1 MELIIIELAILLGMV
16 ALIWRYLVPP
26 LSKAIR
32 ARQEQVRQQIEESR
46 LARERLEHAEQ
57 SYREAMSEARTEAAK
72 IRDQA
77 RAEAGLLKTELREQ
91 AEREVTLIKQRGDEQ
106 LERQR
111 EQIKRELS
119 AELGR
124 LVIDRAERM
133 VGQSLEDDER
143 RRATVDQF
151 IAELESMAGDAPA
164 VTERAAVPVQQ
175 APVPQYTTPESTTIP
190 ESKPADQAERP
201 PTSGGDAP
209 GKGGGR
215 AGRSSTRKS

>member
-1 MELIIIELAILLGMV
+1 MIIELVVLLGMV
-16 ALIWRYLVPP
+16 LLIRRYVMPP
-26 LSKAIR
+26 LRTAIR
-32 ARQEQVRQQIEESR
+32 ARQELVRRQLEESR
-46 LARERLEHAEQ
+46 LASQRLEQAEQ
-57 SYREAMSEARTEAAK
+57 AYREAMSEARTEAAK

-124 LVIDRAERM
+124 LVIERAERI
-133 VGQSLEDDER
+133 VGQSLEDDAR

-151 IAELESMAGDAPA
+151 IAEIEGMAGGASA
-164 VTERAAVPVQQ
+164 VTERAVTVPAQQRAVPEP
-175 APVPQYTTPESTTIP
+175 ATTPEP
-190 ESKPADQAERP
+190 KPADQAEQP
-201 PTSGGDAP
+201 PTPGEGAP
-209 GKGGGR
+209 GKSGGR
-215 AGRSSTRKS
+215 GRRPSTRKT